1 MTNIVKLLNDW
12 AILGRPG
19 YAGKKKQLRRAEI
32 QKKFG
37 EGNWKIAHLVEDKIL
52 TREEALFHFE
62 ESYFSYFKKNPAI
75 LEWLIYT
82 ASDIYDTAPSN
93 IDSGLD
99 YSKQETSS
107 AHLHDIAIRRVINR
121 LERKFS
127 GDRLLQ
133 IRGEESEGS
142 ILTTG
147 EVPFYKPS
155 LILKPQLKGWWKKD
169 SIESFWQSN
178 KVLAVKFNILE
189 NMSEDIVGVILRKD
203 IHMGKG
209 KFSTQAAHA
218 IVSLIPER
226 GLKWNFNKA
235 PIEVWTV
242 NGEDTLLGIHSKIRK
257 MKINCS
263 LIRDAGKTQLT
274 PGTYTAVGIGPI
286 KQALFDKV
294 MFEFEG
300 LPLESIERS
309 YCNFSTIKLNKF

>member
-1 MTNIVKLLNDW
+1 VTNIVKLLDDW

-32 QKKFG
+32 QNKFG
-37 EGNWKIAHLVEDKIL
+37 DKNWKIAHLVEDKL
-52 TREEALFHFE
+52 LSQEEALFYFE

-99 YSKQETSS
+99 YTKQETSS
-107 AHLHDIAIRRVINR
+107 AHLHDIAIRRVIKR

-127 GDRLLQ
+127 GDRLIQ

-147 EVPFYKPS
+147 EVPFYKTS

-178 KVLAVKFNILE
+178 KVLAIKFKILE
-189 NMSEDIVGVILRKD
+189 NLSEEIIGVVLRKD

-226 GLKWNFNKA
+226 GLKWDFNKK

-242 NGEDTLLGIHSKIRK
+242 KGEDTLLGIHSKIKK

-263 LIRDAGKTQLT
+263 LIRDAGKTQLI
-274 PGTYTAVGIGPI
+274 PGTYTAIGIGPI
-286 KQALFDKV
+286 KQAQFDKV
-294 MFEFEG
+294 MFEYEG
-300 LPLESIERS
+300 LPLESAKRS
-309 YCNFSTIKLNKF
+309 YCTFTTIQLNKF